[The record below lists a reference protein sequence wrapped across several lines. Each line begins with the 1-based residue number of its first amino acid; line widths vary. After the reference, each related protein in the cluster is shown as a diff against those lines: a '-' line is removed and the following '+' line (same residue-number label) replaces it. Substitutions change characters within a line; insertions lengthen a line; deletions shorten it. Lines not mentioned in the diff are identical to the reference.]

1 MSAEKIVLEI
11 ENTEVICRKQT
22 LIENS
27 DYFRTMFE
35 GNFIERKMKK
45 IKLQDVDLKAME
57 IILRLV
63 ENRSYAFENED
74 ILMILH
80 VADMLQFV
88 EIFDSILHEITEILS
103 PIHCLKIWQATE
115 QLSIK
120 PLYLKAKSMALDKFM
135 EVKETECILELSLGR
150 LCGYVGHVHLRA
162 DNEFHVF
169 QTVMNWWQAN
179 NNWNLENCDVT
190 LLKLLSCIDYQN
202 LDDGYIKEMM
212 EYSGISDNNTIKDIL
227 LCLFNL
233 RNGFATDGFSQSCQ
247 EKASLLLNST
257 RSRSIAS
264 CPCILVKTKSPYDD
278 GFIEEKSESERE
290 KTEFHVLYYDYN
302 SNKFKKF
309 FEIDNGQCLNLTGFE
324 ILAYKGRIYLYG
336 GEFSIGRGEF
346 NNTISIYNPIP
357 ERWKMK
363 FTFPQSRRHFK
374 SWITNGR
381 IYILDFSVS
390 SETVEKARDH
400 SVHREASAHWVRE
413 SCALSRCNEEC
424 QPSAFL
430 QP

>member
-290 KTEFHVLYYDYN
+290 KTEFHVLYYDLVNHEEKKTVVFEDISTNIDQMMVSNSSIQYN
-302 SNKFKKF
+302 SNIRNLQKNFDKF
-309 FEIDNGQCLNLTGFE
+309 FLCLNSLMVENVDTIIFSESCRLGDVE
-324 ILAYKGRIYLYG
+324 IIDIHILYEESQFNNNNGVIVHIKCRLAYAT
-336 GEFSIGRGEF
+336 SIIELF
-346 NNTISIYNPIP
+346 
-357 ERWKMK
+357 
-363 FTFPQSRRHFK
+363 
-374 SWITNGR
+374 
-381 IYILDFSVS
+381 
-390 SETVEKARDH
+390 SETKIID
-400 SVHREASAHWVRE
+400 
-413 SCALSRCNEEC
+413 
-424 QPSAFL
+424 
-430 QP
+430 